1 MLEDQYKT
9 VLTEA
14 YLKTIEF
21 KRIHELKINSREEC
35 SLLSAHLKVR
45 HLKPNDSNRLK
56 SID

>member
-9 VLTEA
+9 ILTDA
-14 YLKTIEF
+14 YLKTIEVGNI
-21 KRIHELKINSREEC
+21 RQLKINSREEC

-56 SID
+56 FID

>member
-9 VLTEA
+9 ILTDA

-35 SLLSAHLKVR
+35 SLLSTHLKVR
-45 HLKPNDSNRLK
+45 YLKPNDSNRLK
-56 SID
+56 FID